1 MNWIADVRSGG
12 SARCLPSTN
21 FSLEGSMNHP
31 TRTPLA
37 QACVVALGCA
47 LGAPGSQAATA
58 NASLSNFEIIA
69 TDLDLNDG
77 IEAGFSFPD
86 SNETILQVLGGRIP
100 GLPFLFDEAQNFR
113 DSSATL
119 QLRREAGGAI
129 ADARAGASFVSASAA
144 APDGS
149 GLSVQTVAFREA
161 PAIFPFGAP
170 GLSIQPNTRVTFT
183 ADVSLSYELQPDC
196 GSPCTGLASVT
207 GVSFQLLGLRPGGVV
222 DAEVFA
228 LFELLPDVSSPLS
241 DSKTEQM
248 SVSFS
253 TASDPFSGAVQF
265 DARSFVTTIPEPETY
280 ALMMLGLGML
290 GAVCRKRRGADRSEP

>member
-1 MNWIADVRSGG
+1 
-12 SARCLPSTN
+12 
-21 FSLEGSMNHP
+21 MNHP

-37 QACVVALGCA
+37 RACVVALGCA

-58 NASLSNFEIIA
+58 NASLSNFQIIA

-86 SNETILQVLGGRIP
+86 SNSTILQVLSGIP
-100 GLPFLFDEAQNFR
+100 GLPSLFDEAQNFR
-113 DSSATL
+113 DSSAPL
-119 QLRREAGGAI
+119 QLRREAGGTV
-129 ADARAGASFVSASAA
+129 ADARAGANFVSASAA

-149 GLSVQTVAFREA
+149 GLSVQTVAGREA
-161 PAIFPFGAP
+161 PASFPFGAP

-196 GSPCTGLASVT
+196 GSSCTGLASVT
-207 GVSFQLLGLRPGGVV
+207 GVFFQLLGLRPGGVV
-222 DAEVFA
+222 DAELYA
-228 LFELLPDVSSPLS
+228 PFELLPSVSSPLS

-253 TASDPFSGAVQF
+253 TASAPFSGAIQLG
-265 DARSFVTTIPEPETY
+265 ARAFVTTIPEPETY
-280 ALMMLGLGML
+280 ALMLLGLGML